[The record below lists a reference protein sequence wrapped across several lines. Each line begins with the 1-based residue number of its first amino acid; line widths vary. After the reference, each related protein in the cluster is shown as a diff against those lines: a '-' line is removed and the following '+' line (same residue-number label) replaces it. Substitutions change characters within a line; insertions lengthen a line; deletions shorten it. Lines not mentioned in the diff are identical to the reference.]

1 MNFLIFL
8 HNFTNRRFSLTIDLS
23 NFPICFFLLSL
34 LLTSLELLPFHL
46 KELYFT
52 LGLLGGSGGKESA
65 CNIGHPGLTPGS
77 DRLPG
82 EGKGNQLQYSCLEN
96 SLDRGSWRLR
106 YMGSQSQTVYDCS
119 WAYPNCQHHY
129 SCYLGPI
136 TSKTRSSFFTW
147 SNLTHFSKSLS
158 SLGKLVAFPH
168 LHEREGS
175 KYNVWPATYQ
185 Q

>member
-1 MNFLIFL
+1 MFLYTIIKVAWISSLSLSPLWYLIIQICLFHPNYILITNHGHSFCTWRCDSKISMNFLIFL

-23 NFPICFFLLSL
+23 NFPIWFFLLSL

-52 LGLLGGSGGKESA
+52 LGLLGGSGSKESA

-96 SLDRGSWRLR
+96 SLDRGSWRL
-106 YMGSQSQTVYDCS
+106 
-119 WAYPNCQHHY
+119 
-129 SCYLGPI
+129 
-136 TSKTRSSFFTW
+136 
-147 SNLTHFSKSLS
+147 
-158 SLGKLVAFPH
+158 
-168 LHEREGS
+168 
-175 KYNVWPATYQ
+175 
-185 Q
+185 